1 MKQISIITGLAASA
15 LCGAAGWFATNMYW
29 KRRNREEVEAVREG
43 LKEFY
48 EERLKVKDDEVK
60 EQTAVAKADVY
71 ELRKGTITSVSA
83 RPVETKEPVQDQNE
97 SIYIIKPEEY
107 GDNEGW
113 DKLSYLY
120 FPDPDKYV
128 NASYDVPVDE
138 EEIANTLKG
147 LNVAN
152 HFGEFEDD
160 AVYVRNE
167 DLKLDVAVYLSDKDF
182 DYE

>member
-1 MKQISIITGLAASA
+1 MKKINIVASVAASA
-15 LCGAAGWFATNMYW
+15 LCGAASWFATNMYW
-29 KRRNREEVEAVREG
+29 KRRNQKEVEAVREG

-48 EERLKVKDDEVK
+48 EERLKAKDEQVKASE
-60 EQTAVAKADVY
+60 TTMPDVC
-71 ELRKGTITSVSA
+71 ELRKGTITSASA
-83 RPVETKEPVQDQNE
+83 RRVETKEPAQDQNE

-107 GDNEGW
+107 GDNAGW

-128 NASYDVPVDE
+128 NATYDVPVDD

-147 LNVAN
+147 LNVAT
-152 HFGEFEDD
+152 HFGEFEED

>member
-1 MKQISIITGLAASA
+1 MKKISIVAGIAASA
-15 LCGAAGWFATNMYW
+15 LCGAASWFITNVYW
-29 KRRNREEVEAVREG
+29 KRRNQQEVEAVREG

-48 EERLKVKDDEVK
+48 EERAAKKELSHQKTVARTEERAAKTEPVK
-60 EQTAVAKADVY
+60 
-71 ELRKGTITSVSA
+71 I
-83 RPVETKEPVQDQNE
+83 PEPVQEQDE

-107 GDNEGW
+107 GDNDGW

-120 FPDPDKYV
+120 FPDSDKYV
-128 NASYDVPVDE
+128 NATYDAPVDD

-147 LNVAN
+147 LNVAT